1 MLEIDGSH
9 GEGGGQT
16 LRTAVAV
23 AAATGKDIHIMN
35 IRARR
40 QTPGL
45 AAQHSAAVDCVA
57 KMCSARVE
65 GNKVGSK
72 ELTFKPSAV
81 KGGSYQVDVGTA
93 GSIPLV
99 LQAGILAA
107 AFADGEVT
115 LTVTGGTD
123 VRKAPS
129 MDYLRFVTARML
141 SKVAL
146 SVALEVKKRGYY
158 PRGGGEVV
166 AKIQPAS
173 LAPFKVEGP
182 GRLLNIKGNVHV
194 ANLPADILKRMKT
207 SALAELKSYPAKTSC
222 DEETAEGVGEGTGIT
237 LYCETEY
244 SILGAS
250 ALGERGLRAENVGAV
265 AGREL
270 AAELKA
276 GASLDVHM
284 ADQMSPY
291 LALGKGGSFTIKEVT
306 SHQETV
312 MWLMNLMTG
321 ATFKTEKK
329 YGLQRVE
336 CSVPK

>member
-1 MLEIDGSH
+1 
-9 GEGGGQT
+9 
-16 LRTAVAV
+16 
-23 AAATGKDIHIMN
+23 
-35 IRARR
+35 
-40 QTPGL
+40 
-45 AAQHSAAVDCVA
+45 
-57 KMCSARVE
+57 MCSAQVE
-65 GNKVGSK
+65 GNKVGSR
-72 ELTFKPSAV
+72 ELTFKPSSV
-81 KGGSYQVDVGTA
+81 KHGEYDIDVGTA

-115 LTVTGGTD
+115 LKVTGGTD

-129 MDYLRFVTARML
+129 IDYFRFVTARML

-146 SVALEVKKRGYY
+146 SVSLEIKKRGYF

-166 AKIQPAS
+166 AVIQPAS

-194 ANLPADILKRMKT
+194 CALPQDILKRMKT
-207 SALAELKSYPAKTSC
+207 TALAELKTYPAKASC

-270 AAELKA
+270 ASELKA

-284 ADQMSPY
+284 ADQLIPY
-291 LALGKGGSFTIKEVT
+291 MALGKGGSFTVKEVT
-306 SHQETV
+306 GHQETV
-312 MWLMNLMTG
+312 IWLMNLMTG

-329 YGLQRVE
+329 YGLLRVE
-336 CSVPK
+336 CAPAR